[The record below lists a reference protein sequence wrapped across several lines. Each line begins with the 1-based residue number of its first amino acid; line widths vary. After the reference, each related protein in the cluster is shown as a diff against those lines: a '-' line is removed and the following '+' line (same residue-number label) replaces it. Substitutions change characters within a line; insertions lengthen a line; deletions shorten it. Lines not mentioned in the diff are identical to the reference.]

1 MVDQLID
8 ALEQLLVNLA
18 AFFAK
23 FGEIVPRLPGFLL
36 ETLDNLA
43 VFAALIPIGFVVG
56 ILVAL
61 VQVYTNVQRRPRAS
75 RLGQLTEWVRVIIL
89 RIPWAIT
96 LAWEWFFRGVPALV
110 LLFLFYYGLPQLGVS
125 ISTFMAAALAMGFR
139 SSGYQSQIFRGAIQS
154 ISSGQVMA
162 AQSIGMGRLQTIGT
176 IVLPQALR
184 LAIPAWSN
192 EFSSVLKDTTLV
204 YAIGINEVLR
214 FARNISV
221 MNPVL
226 QLHTYLTVALVFWA
240 LTSIG
245 NALLQM
251 LERRLALPGFEA
263 RGHGGSRQV
272 EEARAT

>member
-1 MVDQLID
+1 MIEQLMD
-8 ALEQLLVNLA
+8 ALGPFLANLV
-18 AFFAK
+18 AFVAK

-56 ILVAL
+56 MLVAL
-61 VQVYTNVQRRPRAS
+61 IQVYTRAQRRPRAS
-75 RLGQLTEWVRVIIL
+75 GPGQAAEWLRVIIL
-89 RIPWAIT
+89 RIPWAVT

-110 LLFLFYYGLPQLGVS
+110 LLFLFYYGLPQLGIN

-154 ISSGQVMA
+154 VSSGQTMA
-162 AQSIGMGRLQTIGT
+162 AQSIGMGRLQTIGA

-226 QLHTYLTVALVFWA
+226 QMHTYLTVALIFWA

-245 NALLQM
+245 NMLLQV

-263 RGHGGSRQV
+263 RGTSSRRTGQ
-272 EEARAT
+272 ARPV

>member
-1 MVDQLID
+1 V
-8 ALEQLLVNLA
+8 
-18 AFFAK
+18 
-23 FGEIVPRLPGFLL
+23 
-36 ETLDNLA
+36 
-43 VFAALIPIGFVVG
+43 ALI
-56 ILVAL
+56 
-61 VQVYTNVQRRPRAS
+61 QVYTNAQPRQRAS
-75 RLGQLTEWVRVIIL
+75 RLGQTTEWLRVIIL
-89 RIPWAIT
+89 RIPWAIA

-110 LLFLFYYGLPQLGVS
+110 LLYLFGFGFSQFGIN
-125 ISTFMAAALAMGFR
+125 ISVFTAAALAMGFR

-154 ISSGQVMA
+154 ISAGQIQA
-162 AQSIGMGRLQTIGT
+162 ARSIGMGRLQMISS

-226 QLHTYLTVALVFWA
+226 QMHTYLTVALIFWA

-263 RGHGGSRQV
+263 RGTSSRRTGQ
-272 EEARAT
+272 ARPV